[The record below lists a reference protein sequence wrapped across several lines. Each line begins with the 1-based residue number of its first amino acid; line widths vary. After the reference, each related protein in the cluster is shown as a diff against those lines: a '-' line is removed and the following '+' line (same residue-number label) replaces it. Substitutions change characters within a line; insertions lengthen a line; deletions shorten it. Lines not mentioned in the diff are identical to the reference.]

1 MSLLDDA
8 YDVKQ
13 PCGYAVAYRYSY
25 YDNNKKEILPME
37 YEGMSALQVLEDIK
51 TELQEVYHKYGSIKT
66 RIESEARG
74 IKMMLNNIEEFIEYN
89 NDNNISKADPSK
101 CLHINKKISD
111 NGHAETVLCADCGL
125 MLSYK
130 VL

>member
-1 MSLLDDA
+1 MSLLDNA
-8 YDVKQ
+8 YDVHDGWFNIPSEHIYKK
-13 PCGYAVAYRYSY
+13 
-25 YDNNKKEILPME
+25 KKEIPME
-37 YEGMSALQVLEDIK
+37 FEGMSSLQVLEEIK
-51 TELQEVYHKYGSIKT
+51 KELHTIRDHYKTIKNK
-66 RIESEARG
+66 IDNEIQG
-74 IKMMLNNIEEFIEYN
+74 MDMVLININEFLDYN
-89 NDNNISKADPSK
+89 NENNVSKIDPSK